1 MRMRQ
6 KGFFH
11 RHGYTLLFSLVLLSL
26 TAFVMLDTFVLP
38 TAVAAAQTTTAATGT
53 NVVESQDTA
62 VESASADTSVD
73 TTAQSVDAAAV
84 TTEVATQAAAAATPE
99 ATQSAEPVISESSYS
114 GNGVNIVITTV
125 RVSDTT
131 AYVADVQLTSAD
143 SLKTALAQNTFGTN
157 IAQTTSDMAEQSSA
171 ILAINGDY
179 YGANKRGYVIKNGVL
194 YRDTIRQGDETED
207 LVIYVDGSFAIIDE
221 NDISAQE
228 LIDSGVVQLFAF
240 GPALVENGELA
251 VSANEE
257 VTQAK
262 TSNPRTAIGIID
274 DLHYIIVVSDGRTS
288 ESEGLSLLDL
298 AKLMQSYGCTT
309 AYNLDGGGS
318 STMVFNGTVVNKP
331 TTNGKTI
338 TEREVSDIVYI
349 AA

>member
-1 MRMRQ
+1 MRQ
-6 KGFFH
+6 RGFFR
-11 RHGYTLLFSLVLLSL
+11 RHGYTILFTLVLLSL
-26 TAFVMLDTFVLP
+26 TTFVMLDTFVLP
-38 TAVAAAQTTTAATGT
+38 TAVAAAQTTAAATAT
-53 NVVESQDTA
+53 TAVESQDATA
-62 VESASADTSVD
+62 ESAEANAATD
-73 TTAQSVDAAAV
+73 TTAQSADTSAV
-84 TTEVATQAAAAATPE
+84 TAEAATQVTTAETSE
-99 ATQSAEPVISESSYS
+99 ATQSAEPVISDSSYS
-114 GNGVNIVITTV
+114 GNGINTVITTV

-157 IAQTTSDMAEQSSA
+157 ITQTTSEMAQQSGA

-194 YRDTIRQGDETED
+194 YRDTVRQGDETED
-207 LVIYVDGSFAIIDE
+207 LAIYADGTFAIIDE
-221 NDISAQE
+221 SDISAQE
-228 LIDSGVVQLFAF
+228 LLDSGVVQLFAF

-251 VSANEE
+251 VTANDE

-274 DLHYIIVVSDGRTS
+274 ALHYIIVVSDGRTS
-288 ESEGLSLLDL
+288 ESEGLSLLEL

-318 STMVFNGTVVNKP
+318 STMVFNGTVVNQP